1 MEVRLFR
8 IFCPHSQSL
17 ELATFYLITLLNFS
31 SEDDVEIHV
40 KFEIKIIV
48 AGVLAIILG
57 QSVLVCV

>member
-40 KFEIKIIV
+40 KFEIKIV

-57 QSVLVCV
+57 QTVLVCV

>member
-31 SEDDVEIHV
+31 PEDDVEIHV

-48 AGVLAIILG
+48 AGVLAII
-57 QSVLVCV
+57 